1 MCFDSDYF
9 RVFRFAYDNEFIAFV
24 DKFFCLVLNKFYIRT
39 GGVDYFVI
47 LCFQLFDNLRR
58 GSMRSYNTDGVFY
71 FRDFINCMYSKL
83 AQVFNYLI
91 VVN

>member
-1 MCFDSDYF
+1 
-9 RVFRFAYDNEFIAFV
+9 
-24 DKFFCLVLNKFYIRT
+24 
-39 GGVDYFVI
+39 
-47 LCFQLFDNLRR
+47 
-58 GSMRSYNTDGVFY
+58 MRSYNTDGVFY